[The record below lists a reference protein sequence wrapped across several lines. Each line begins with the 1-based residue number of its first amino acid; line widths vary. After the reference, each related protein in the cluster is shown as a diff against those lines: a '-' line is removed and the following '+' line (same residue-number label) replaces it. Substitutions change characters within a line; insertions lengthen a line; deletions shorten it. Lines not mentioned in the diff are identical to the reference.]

1 MSAYIM
7 KVINYMFHN
16 HNASAL
22 WVSGGCFFT
31 IAPLC
36 HILGVCVRFLVPVG
50 GPKVIL
56 VVFVL
61 DLHILR
67 APNNE
72 RVFLV
77 ITERVLCLI
86 GGYCVRWKIGVT
98 YIIVYNILLYCF
110 CGNYFGGRGFH
121 SIISEK

>member
-98 YIIVYNILLYCF
+98 YIIVYNISLYCF